1 MFVYLTQFKRLVVFA
16 YFNSCSLVGAE
27 AVKAFRKPRSRK
39 KKKKQKSG
47 LPEVKNQFLITYD
60 REIGKQCY
68 KKRLNIYGS
77 I

>member
-39 KKKKQKSG
+39 KKKNRKVAFPK
-47 LPEVKNQFLITYD
+47 
-60 REIGKQCY
+60 
-68 KKRLNIYGS
+68 
-77 I
+77 